1 MDKEILLFGDI
12 EIGKKKIKKNYYYKI
27 PILLRGV
34 DIEKV
39 LASNKISFSEKNY
52 KHFIAY
58 LYNNH
63 KVKPLHISKHYI

>member
-1 MDKEILLFGDI
+1 MDKEILLFGNI
-12 EIGKKKIKKNYYYKI
+12 EIGKKKKKNYYYKI